1 MKSFK
6 SAYQEEFSSV
16 VPDGTL
22 LSETKRRMRGAQNR
36 CRQGRRIGYAA
47 VAACLILA
55 FSGAA
60 VLLKDRGAVNPQG
73 PQQSP
78 NGITAQIRTPEEVSR
93 PESLDEPSESV
104 KSEDSQGALPIQ
116 SDVEGVKEGE
126 WRAIAQS
133 ELYSEALYASYIPTS
148 FLPGYA
154 FESAS
159 VSKNHDLEA
168 FILSYTDG
176 GYDYIRITIRPYIES
191 DASRMTAA
199 AAIEQ
204 YNICE
209 YSIPLADSVPHELY
223 ETMHYPIF
231 QAREI
236 SEDVLRLRILAV
248 SEQGEDQTQKE
259 SMSFSLLCGDMVVE
273 YSIKGAKLEPGAVL
287 DMIQS
292 ASFYRS

>member
-93 PESLDEPSESV
+93 P
-104 KSEDSQGALPIQ
+104 
-116 SDVEGVKEGE
+116 
-126 WRAIAQS
+126 
-133 ELYSEALYASYIPTS
+133 
-148 FLPGYA
+148 
-154 FESAS
+154 
-159 VSKNHDLEA
+159 
-168 FILSYTDG
+168 
-176 GYDYIRITIRPYIES
+176 
-191 DASRMTAA
+191 
-199 AAIEQ
+199 
-204 YNICE
+204 
-209 YSIPLADSVPHELY
+209 
-223 ETMHYPIF
+223 
-231 QAREI
+231 
-236 SEDVLRLRILAV
+236 
-248 SEQGEDQTQKE
+248 
-259 SMSFSLLCGDMVVE
+259 
-273 YSIKGAKLEPGAVL
+273 
-287 DMIQS
+287 
-292 ASFYRS
+292 

>member
-1 MKSFK
+1 M
-6 SAYQEEFSSV
+6 
-16 VPDGTL
+16 
-22 LSETKRRMRGAQNR
+22 
-36 CRQGRRIGYAA
+36 
-47 VAACLILA
+47 
-55 FSGAA
+55 
-60 VLLKDRGAVNPQG
+60 
-73 PQQSP
+73 
-78 NGITAQIRTPEEVSR
+78 
-93 PESLDEPSESV
+93 
-104 KSEDSQGALPIQ
+104 
-116 SDVEGVKEGE
+116 
-126 WRAIAQS
+126 
-133 ELYSEALYASYIPTS
+133 
-148 FLPGYA
+148 
-154 FESAS
+154 
-159 VSKNHDLEA
+159 EA

-259 SMSFSLLCGDMVVE
+259 SMSFSLLCGDTVVE

-292 ASFYRS
+292 ASFSDPKKDAACILSRLYFRSRCISCMHRLLFVLWERGGSRSEESKVCISAMIGIESLSKM